1 MKCPFRFVIGQ
12 VNIYQPIRNDKAE
25 IQGDYK
31 LFIERQEYAECHQEN
46 CAAWDDEDKRCR
58 KVGE

>member
-1 MKCPFRFVIGQ
+1 MKCPFRFVVGQ

-31 LFIERQEYAECHQEN
+31 FFIEKQAYGECYKEN
-46 CAAWDDEDKRCR
+46 CADWDDEEKMCR